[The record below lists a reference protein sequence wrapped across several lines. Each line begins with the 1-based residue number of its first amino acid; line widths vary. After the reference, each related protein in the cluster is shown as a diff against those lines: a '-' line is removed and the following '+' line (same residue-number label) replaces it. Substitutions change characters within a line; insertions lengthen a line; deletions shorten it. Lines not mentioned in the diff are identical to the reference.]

1 MLLRGC
7 GPEDTGSTYS
17 CGSRFASV
25 LLRGCGPEDTD
36 ARASQVDLAAA
47 IGSPRCSFAVAAR
60 RTQTLE
66 LQDLAAAR
74 FASVL
79 LRGCGPEG
87 AKACKSLIY
96 NTPLYKRSGSQTVP
110 THAPSPLPQDKQ
122 QEEPAEE
129 STSDSTG
136 SDVTV
141 PDPPLEK
148 SGTLAG
154 DALQPP
160 GSNAAA
166 ARDLEQQERRAA
178 ALRAQL
184 TEGAKDG
191 EAEPKK
197 LAPAVHGTAK
207 PAEPP
212 LAGRA
217 KCAVCGRCRQ
227 TEAQATASHERSVFH
242 LTWQHYSQGMTWR
255 RAQERAKEDSA
266 RMWEQ
271 WYASRSDAAPSA
283 PVKPRQP
290 AQPAPVKPRQPAPV
304 PPAPVK
310 PRQPKEKAAE
320 AARMASAPSRRRG
333 RGLLLLWIRLS
344 GPRSTGA
351 ILPLMGA
358 GEGAARWARF

>member
-1 MLLRGC
+1 MPLACAASLRGC
-7 GPEDTGSTYS
+7 GPEDADARRSS
-17 CGSRFASV
+17 CGYRFASV
-25 LLRGCGPEDTD
+25 LLRGCGPEDT
-36 ARASQVDLAAA
+36 
-47 IGSPRCSFAVAAR
+47 
-60 RTQTLE
+60 
-66 LQDLAAAR
+66 
-74 FASVL
+74 
-79 LRGCGPEG
+79 
-87 AKACKSLIY
+87 
-96 NTPLYKRSGSQTVP
+96 
-110 THAPSPLPQDKQ
+110 DKQ

-191 EAEPKK
+191 EAGPKK

-207 PAEPP
+207 PAEPKQPP

-283 PVKPRQP
+283 GAEAGKKAQTDKKAVPPAPVKPRQP

-320 AARMASAPSRRRG
+320 AAKPFADGKRAKQKKRSRPSPSLDPPERPKKHRRDPSPDGSG
-333 RGLLLLWIRLS
+333 RGGGEVGKVLTSLFETAVNALLHSQQR
-344 GPRSTGA
+344 
-351 ILPLMGA
+351 
-358 GEGAARWARF
+358 